1 VLTLRKLILFAV
13 ALAWTMPGF
22 AQDAP
27 AHPNSDPPLSPAR
40 QEADDG
46 SNLPFFAYHA
56 TQPGQVLA
64 VILSD
69 AGGWSD
75 ADRAL
80 AAALSHSGVS
90 VVGWDDRRYF
100 LRAKTARQLTED
112 LSAVVQIHMIRW
124 DANYLVVIGDG
135 FGANLVP
142 AIFERLDGE
151 MPRQIVEVSLFG
163 FTGRPQFQIGA
174 EPPAAAAT
182 QADLAFLPARR
193 MQCFHAAAESG
204 SACAALPQGTDILDL
219 PADQAELARQILGGL
234 APRPER

>member
-1 VLTLRKLILFAV
+1 LTVRKLILFAL
-13 ALAWTMPGF
+13 ALAWTMPAF

-27 AHPNSDPPLSPAR
+27 AHSDSDPPPSPAR
-40 QEADDG
+40 QEIDDG
-46 SNLPFFAYHA
+46 SSLPFFAYRA
-56 TQPGQVLA
+56 TQPGELLA

-75 ADRAL
+75 RDRAL
-80 AAALSHSGVS
+80 AAALNHSGVN

-112 LSAVVQIHMIRW
+112 LSAVAQIHMIRW
-124 DANYLVVIGDG
+124 DTNYLVVIGDG

-151 MPRQIVEVSLFG
+151 MPRQIVQVSLFG

-182 QADLAFLPARR
+182 PAELAFLPGRR
-193 MQCFHAAAESG
+193 TQCFHAAAESDN
-204 SACAALPQGTDILDL
+204 ACAALPRGTEILDL

-234 APRPER
+234 EPRPER